1 MAEEKPKEKTQSQR
15 DESDT
20 PVAKHKETKIQ
31 SQPES
36 TGWNVGRIF
45 WGLLLVLVGGL
56 LLADNFGL
64 VAISWNGLWK
74 LWPLLIVMAGL
85 SILSVRNW
93 VWRIISVLLVI
104 VTLAAIAYVAV
115 GGSADLNNSSVQETT
130 VRQVAGEI
138 DEANISIKAGA
149 SVLRVDTSDQ
159 DAIADVRF
167 ESNGARL
174 NEESSRR
181 GTTQVVE
188 FSMDN
193 IDRWWFSD
201 MRNTWDIDLTRNI
214 PLRLDI
220 DAGASDTVIDASLA
234 RLRSASIDA
243 GASSIDLKV
252 GYKEDVVDIDID
264 SGASSI
270 LVRIPRNS
278 GVRLELDGGLT
289 SKNLADL
296 SDLGSDKYE
305 SPDYSQSAKKVV
317 IKAKVGV
324 ASFTIERY

>member
-1 MAEEKPKEKTQSQR
+1 MSEEKPKQTNQPPR

-20 PVAKHKETKIQ
+20 PVDKHREAKRQ
-31 SQPES
+31 SQPEVS
-36 TGWNVGRIF
+36 GWNVGRIF

-93 VWRIISVLLVI
+93 VWRILSVLLVV
-104 VTLAAIAYVAV
+104 VTLVAIAYVAV
-115 GGSADLNNSSVQETT
+115 GGAADANNSSVQETT

-149 SVLRVDTSDQ
+149 SVLRVGTSDQ

-174 NEESSRR
+174 NEKSSRS
-181 GTTQVVE
+181 GTTQVIE
-188 FSMDN
+188 FSMDDV
-193 IDRWWFSD
+193 DRWWFAN
-201 MRNTWDIDLTRNI
+201 MRNNWDIDLTRNI

-220 DAGASDTVIDASLA
+220 DAGASDTIVDMSLA
-234 RLRSASIDA
+234 RLRSARIDA
-243 GASSIDLKV
+243 GASSIDVKI
-252 GYKEDVVDIDID
+252 GSMEDVVDVEID
-264 SGASSI
+264 SGASSVV
-270 LVRIPRNS
+270 VRIPQNS
-278 GVRLELDGGLT
+278 GVQLELDGGLT

-296 SDLGSDKYE
+296 NDLGNDTYE
-305 SPDYSQSAKKVV
+305 SPSYAQAAKKVV
-317 IKAKVGV
+317 IKANVGV